1 MDLHGMTLP
10 GGHKELDG
18 QRAGGTGI
26 LGIIGM
32 FLTPSLHPMDM
43 RITSVKVGVLAQ
55 PLVLAVP
62 VTGFPALGLR
72 TEPLVL
78 YMPVIR
84 RKPFPAMTAYSSM
97 APTHGS
103 PPGSFE

>member
-1 MDLHGMTLP
+1 MNMEGMPLP
-10 GGHKELDG
+10 GGHKERDG

-32 FLTPSLHPMDM
+32 FLTPSPYSLDM
-43 RITSVKVGVLAQ
+43 LIASVEVGVLAQ

-72 TEPLVL
+72 AEPLVL

-84 RKPFPAMTAYSSM
+84 
-97 APTHGS
+97 
-103 PPGSFE
+103 